1 MGHSNVAGMIKNVGC
16 LSCKFWP
23 HSTLLSQNCGDTFLE
38 IYTVNKH
45 LNNFGT
51 DESLKITTLFLMK
64 TERGHEEKWTSIL
77 SGILIYFTEELVYVV
92 E

>member
-51 DESLKITTLFLMK
+51 DESLKIT
-64 TERGHEEKWTSIL
+64 KWTSIL